1 MSLRFI
7 LGDGRCRHDQAVIEQ
22 AKSWLEKDHQEVFFL
37 VPNYNKFEREREI
50 LQLLKEDRV
59 EDFASIRAQVYSFHR
74 LAWFYLQQTGLLSQN
89 AITENGASMIMRKL
103 LLELEEELVLY
114 RGEINKAGFIQ
125 QLLAFY
131 QEMHT
136 SRLGIEDLLAG
147 GAAPSATQDEE
158 KKYSE
163 LAKIFQRFEQELLE
177 RALQVEQ
184 PITLLTRFLEGS
196 LLDDSR
202 VDQTIP
208 TAVSLNK
215 APDLS
220 HALFIIS
227 GFSAFS
233 TQEQQLIQ
241 VLMKRSHV
249 IIDLFLDRG
258 YPQEMPTPLDLFYE
272 AGRTYYQLI
281 SFARD
286 NQVNIFLDQKLSV
299 NQEVDKEDEGS
310 IPQAYKEVETFWR
323 QTQSQANYHQQT
335 SVKDFLAVW
344 KVGNPEE
351 EIRQIAASIRGM
363 MSDKKRYPTLR
374 YRDIQLLIAEPEV
387 YHQYIPK
394 IFT

>member
-1 MSLRFI
+1 
-7 LGDGRCRHDQAVIEQ
+7 
-22 AKSWLEKDHQEVFFL
+22 
-37 VPNYNKFEREREI
+37 
-50 LQLLKEDRV
+50 
-59 EDFASIRAQVYSFHR
+59 
-74 LAWFYLQQTGLLSQN
+74 
-89 AITENGASMIMRKL
+89 
-103 LLELEEELVLY
+103 
-114 RGEINKAGFIQ
+114 
-125 QLLAFY
+125 
-131 QEMHT
+131 MHT

-163 LAKIFQRFEQELLE
+163 LAIIFQRFEQELLE

-184 PITLLTRFLEGS
+184 PITLLTRFLECS
-196 LLDDSR
+196 LLGDSR

-249 IIDLFLDRG
+249 VIDLILDRG
-258 YPQEMPTPLDLFYE
+258 YPQEMPTPLNLFYE

-310 IPQAYKEVETFWR
+310 IPQAYKEVEAFWR
-323 QTQSQANYHQQT
+323 
-335 SVKDFLAVW
+335 
-344 KVGNPEE
+344 
-351 EIRQIAASIRGM
+351 
-363 MSDKKRYPTLR
+363 
-374 YRDIQLLIAEPEV
+374 
-387 YHQYIPK
+387 
-394 IFT
+394 